1 MEEYVR
7 AYGSS
12 MDDYIKMQTKMMN
25 EQPEMAMFKDET
37 ADLTYILVSD
47 APENVEKFR
56 KYLKKYN
63 ITSVPDNI
71 LIFYNEPYYYELA
84 IDGFQTRYRI
94 KKEKE
99 RQEMLNNPQ
108 VNLDINNKEEL
119 IEYLISEV
127 ISNEQSMIWEYSRD
141 TELDE
146 VKLKAKEKEL
156 RRLVDKLL

>member
-1 MEEYVR
+1 MEKYMKVNSNNLGPIMKTPINPEFMMWSDTKNKKGWIV
-7 AYGSS
+7 
-12 MDDYIKMQTKMMN
+12 IKDT
-25 EQPEMAMFKDET
+25 
-37 ADLTYILVSD
+37 
-47 APENVEKFR
+47 PENISLFNDKFGHLDIPEGY
-56 KYLKKYN
+56 KVY
-63 ITSVPDNI
+63 
-71 LIFYNEPYYYELA
+71 YNEPYYYDLIA
-84 IDGFQTRYRI
+84 DGIDTRHKIEEER
-94 KKEKE
+94 K

-156 RRLVDKLL
+156 RRLSDKLL